1 MQTKDKEIA
10 AMSQD
15 NASQVS
21 ALKVLE
27 GELEEAR
34 ENLHKVTAGDYT
46 LPNAL
51 EDIRSLRGQIAQ
63 LQQARTALIDEVC
76 THAFKTICR
85 ACWQANSGI

>member
-10 AMSQD
+10 AMSED
-15 NASQVS
+15 NVSQVS

-34 ENLHKVTAGDYT
+34 ESLRKITAGDYA

-51 EDIRSLRGQIAQ
+51 EDIRSLKFQITQ
-63 LQQARTALIDEVC
+63 MQQARTALIDEV
-76 THAFKTICR
+76 R
-85 ACWQANSGI
+85 AYLLNCNFWG